1 MNIDSKI
8 LYKMFA
14 NNIATRNK
22 LTYYDYSLFKEWKAG
37 LA

>member
-8 LYKMFA
+8 LYKILA
-14 NNIATRNK
+14 NNIATHNK
-22 LTYYDYSLFKEWKAG
+22 LTYYDYYIKEWKAG